1 MTGRPVSA
9 TLHDGPIPD
18 SSRERENAAAL
29 EQLGRLM
36 DSQFKIP
43 GLGVRFGL
51 DALIGLIPGFGDV
64 AGGMVSLYIVGAAAR
79 YGVSRVTIARM
90 ALNLAGDM
98 LLGSLP
104 FVGDLFDI
112 GFKANNRNVA
122 LLQRSLA
129 ATPTEQRQSRRADTL
144 FVVGI
149 LFVLVLVLLGAMALS
164 ALWLWLLLR
173 LLGII

>member
-1 MTGRPVSA
+1 MPGRPVSA
-9 TLHDGPIPD
+9 TLHEGPIPRTGRGD
-18 SSRERENAAAL
+18 DNAAAL

-36 DSQFKIP
+36 DSQFEIP
-43 GLGVRFGL
+43 GTGIRFGL
-51 DALIGLIPGFGDV
+51 DALIGLIPGIGDV
-64 AGGMVSLYIVGAAAR
+64 AGGLVSLYIVGAAAR

-90 ALNLAGDM
+90 ALNLAGDA

-129 ATPTEQRQSRRADTL
+129 ATPADQRKARRSDGL
-144 FVVGI
+144 FVAGM
-149 LFVLVLVLLGAMALS
+149 LFVLVLVLAGGIALTL
-164 ALWLWLLLR
+164 LWFWLLMKLFQ
-173 LLGII
+173 IA